1 MKRFGNLF
9 DKICDLDNIRNAF
22 KRAAK
27 GKKWRRTVKYAL
39 AHMEQLSVKL
49 REVLLSGEYHTS
61 KYKTRTIYEPK
72 QRTIYILPFYPDR
85 VVHHAVMAVIEPL
98 LDKMMYF
105 HSYACR
111 PGKGQIKGSNQC
123 MKYAVKYEYCLKC
136 DVSKFYP
143 SVDHAILKELLRKKF
158 KDARLLALLD
168 EIIDSADGDKT
179 VPAGKNVPI
188 GNYLSQ
194 WFGNYYL
201 NELDTFVKQVLRCKP
216 YIRYCDDFTLFSDDK
231 RELREWADKIREFC
245 LNNLKLTLSKC
256 NIFKTSQGV
265 DFLGYRH
272 FRNGRLILRKRTA
285 LRLRRRLKTIAR
297 LMTAAGIAN
306 GTAGI
311 TTAAKTN
318 GSHRFNRQHALGQ
331 TASAMGL
338 LRHCKSKGL
347 RQTTGIKQIFE
358 NLRHGQ
364 ECGQELQVAI

>member
-1 MKRFGNLF
+1 MKRYGNLF
-9 DKICDLDNIRNAF
+9 DKICELENIRNAF
-22 KRAAK
+22 KKAAK
-27 GKKWRRTVKYAL
+27 GKKWRRSVSTAL
-39 AHMEQLSVKL
+39 ENIDTLAPEL
-49 REVLLSGEYHTS
+49 RGKLLSGKYHTS
-61 KYKTRTIYEPK
+61 KYRTRTIYEPK

-123 MKYAVKYEYCLKC
+123 MKYAMKYEYCLKC

-143 SVDHAILKELLRKKF
+143 SVDHQILKELLRKKF

-168 EIIDSADGDKT
+168 EIIDSADGDK
-179 VPAGKNVPI
+179 NVPI

-201 NELDTFVKQVLRCKP
+201 NELDTFVKQELKCKP

-231 RELREWADKIREFC
+231 KQTREWADRIREFC
-245 LNNLKLTLSKC
+245 LNKLKLTLSKC

-285 LRLRRRLKTIAR
+285 LHLRRRLKRIAR
-297 LMTAAGIAN
+297 LLVSNSG
-306 GTAGI
+306 
-311 TTAAKTN
+311 
-318 GSHRFNRQHALGQ
+318 RLNRQHALGQ

-347 RQTTGIKQIFE
+347 RTKTDIKRIFE
-358 NLRHGQ
+358 DLR
-364 ECGQELQVAI
+364 VAV